1 MQVSDRWEQGDAYER
16 YVGRWS
22 RPIAAQFLTWLEAP
36 RGIRW
41 LDVGCGTGALTEAIL
56 DQCEPAS
63 MVGVE
68 PSAGFLETAH
78 ARLGDRAA
86 LLQGDAAHLPLAD
99 ASADAVVSG
108 LVLNFV
114 PDPDAALTEF
124 VRVATPGGTIAAYV
138 WDYAEGMRMMRE
150 FWDVAAEVDP
160 DGAAL
165 DESARFP
172 ICRPGALAALFSNA
186 TGDEALVV
194 PLDANAVFAD
204 FDDYWEPFLGGQGA
218 APAYV
223 MALDDDRR
231 AAIRERLRERL
242 PVRRDGT
249 IELATRAWAVRT
261 RVAEAPAPRA

>member
-22 RPIAAQFLTWLEAP
+22 RPIAAQFLTWLAAP

-41 LDVGCGTGALTEAIL
+41 LDIGCGTGALTEAIL
-56 DQCEPAS
+56 DECEPTS
-63 MVGVE
+63 VVGVE
-68 PSAGFLETAH
+68 PSAGFLETAR
-78 ARLGDRAA
+78 ARLGDRAE
-86 LLQGDAAHLPLAD
+86 LLQGDAAHLPVTD
-99 ASADAVVSG
+99 ASADVVVSG

-124 VRVATPGGTIAAYV
+124 VRVAAPGGTVAAYV

-172 ICRPGALAALFSNA
+172 ICRPDALAALFSRA
-186 TGDEALVV
+186 TGDDAVV
-194 PLDANAVFAD
+194 V
-204 FDDYWEPFLGGQGA
+204 
-218 APAYV
+218 
-223 MALDDDRR
+223 ALDDDRR

-242 PVRRDGT
+242 PVRPDGT
-249 IELATRAWAVRT
+249 IELATRAWAVRA
-261 RVAEAPAPRA
+261 RVADAPATRA

>member
-22 RPIAAQFLTWLEAP
+22 RPIAGQFLRWLDAP

-56 DQCEPAS
+56 DGCDPAS
-63 MVGVE
+63 VDGVE
-68 PSAGFLETAH
+68 PSAGFLETAQ
-78 ARLGDRAA
+78 ARLGDRAM
-86 LLQGDAAHLPLAD
+86 LLPGDAAHLAVPD
-99 ASADAVVSG
+99 ASADALVSG

-114 PDPDAALTEF
+114 PDAEAALTEF
-124 VRVATPGGTIAAYV
+124 VRATAPGGLVAAYV
-138 WDYAEGMRMMRE
+138 WDYADGMRMMRE
-150 FWDVAAEVDP
+150 FWDVAVELDP
-160 DGAAL
+160 DDAAL

-172 ICRPGALAALFSNA
+172 LCRPEALAEAFSRA
-186 TGDEALVV
+186 TGDEAVVV

-204 FDDYWEPFLGGQGA
+204 FDDYWQPFLGGQGA

-223 MALDDDRR
+223 MALDETHRS
-231 AAIRERLRERL
+231 ALRERLRERL

-249 IELATRAWAVRT
+249 IELATRAWAVRA
-261 RVAEAPAPRA
+261 RVADLEVA

>member
-22 RPIAAQFLTWLEAP
+22 RPIAAQFLTWLAAP

-41 LDVGCGTGALTEAIL
+41 LDIGCGTGALTEAIL
-56 DQCEPAS
+56 DECEPTS
-63 MVGVE
+63 VVGVE
-68 PSAGFLETAH
+68 PSAGFLETAR

-86 LLQGDAAHLPLAD
+86 LLQGDAAHLPVTD
-99 ASADAVVSG
+99 ASAEVVVSG

-124 VRVATPGGTIAAYV
+124 VRVAAPGGAVAAYV

-172 ICRPGALAALFSNA
+172 ICRPDALAALFSRA
-186 TGDEALVV
+186 TGDDAVV
-194 PLDANAVFAD
+194 MPLDANAVFAD
-204 FDDYWEPFLGGQGA
+204 FDDYWEPFLAGQGP

-231 AAIRERLRERL
+231 AAIRERARGGL
-242 PVRRDGT
+242 PARRGGA
-249 IELATRAWAVRT
+249 IPAATPAGGGRAGG
-261 RVAEAPAPRA
+261 

>member
-1 MQVSDRWEQGDAYER
+1 MQVEDRWEQGDAYER

-22 RPIAAQFLTWLEAP
+22 RPIAAQFLTWLDAP

-63 MVGVE
+63 VVGVE
-68 PSAGFLETAH
+68 PSAGFLETAR

-86 LLQGDAAHLPLAD
+86 LLQGDAAHLPVTD

-124 VRVATPGGTIAAYV
+124 VRVAAPGGTVAAYV

-172 ICRPGALAALFSNA
+172 ICRPDALAALFSGA
-186 TGDEALVV
+186 TGDDAVVV

-249 IELATRAWAVRT
+249 IELATRAWAVQA
-261 RVAEAPAPRA
+261 RVAEAPAPRT

>member
-249 IELATRAWAVRT
+249 IELATRAWAVQA
-261 RVAEAPAPRA
+261 RVRA

>member
-22 RPIAAQFLTWLEAP
+22 RPIAGQFLTWLDAP

-41 LDVGCGTGALTEAIL
+41 LDVGCGAGALTEAIL
-56 DQCEPAS
+56 DECEPTS
-63 MVGVE
+63 VVGVE
-68 PSAGFLETAH
+68 PSAGFLETAR

-86 LLQGDAAHLPLAD
+86 LLQGDAAHLPVTD
-99 ASADAVVSG
+99 ASAEVVVSG

-114 PDPDAALTEF
+114 PDPDAALAEF
-124 VRVATPGGTIAAYV
+124 VRVAAPGGTIGAYV

-150 FWDVAAEVDP
+150 FWDIAAEVDR

-172 ICRPGALAALFSNA
+172 ICRPDALAALFSRA
-186 TGDEALVV
+186 TGDDAVVV

-204 FDDYWEPFLGGQGA
+204 FDDYWQPFLGGQGA

-249 IELATRAWAVRT
+249 IELATRAWAVRA
-261 RVAEAPAPRA
+261 RVADAPAT